1 MLGLGPPELI
11 IIALV
16 ILALFGYK
24 KLPDAARAIGRSARI
39 FKAETKGLRDDP
51 APRDLES
58 KAEAQYVRDTARRP
72 PPPRRRAAP
81 TASAAPPASSRPP
94 RRHSLGRPVAVCDPG
109 CRLPPRLRLPPRGVG
124 RPVAVGHA
132 GPGAGPPALRHPLT
146 PGRLP

>member
-24 KLPDAARAIGRSARI
+24 RLPDAARAIGRSARI

-58 KAEAQYVRDTARRP
+58 RAEAQYVREAP
-72 PPPRRRAAP
+72 PPAAAAP
-81 TASAAPPASSRPP
+81 SPPPAAPPPAAASPTPAPSATPMPSPTPAPSPAPSPSATPARPAEP
-94 RRHSLGRPVAVCDPG
+94 VRPQSET
-109 CRLPPRLRLPPRGVG
+109 R
-124 RPVAVGHA
+124 
-132 GPGAGPPALRHPLT
+132 
-146 PGRLP
+146 

>member
-58 KAEAQYVRDTARRP
+58 KAEAQYMRETPPPATPPPPAAATPTPPPAATPPQAASPAPSPSATPARRP
-72 PPPRRRAAP
+72 APVPPQ
-81 TASAAPPASSRPP
+81 SE
-94 RRHSLGRPVAVCDPG
+94 
-109 CRLPPRLRLPPRGVG
+109 
-124 RPVAVGHA
+124 
-132 GPGAGPPALRHPLT
+132 T
-146 PGRLP
+146 P